1 MELKVGQRVFVKEKE
16 GLKNIYGNVVSIIRC
31 DSRQSPGERVLLQ
44 LTKFEEIEEGKFPH
58 NATTFKNK
66 RYWFCALDDIT
77 KANHTPF
84 DVGCR
89 ARILNRDATVIKVK
103 DNDRVLLFDN
113 GSTGIYSV
121 DNLRLIDE
129 PINVAMDKAA
139 LALTKI
145 AKNEKKNIDKNMQG
159 LTIKVVDNKVIAID
173 KDGNKGIAKCC
184 PEDEFNIETGVNIAV
199 TRLMQNKQANFKP
212 YMIDC
217 AGNFK
222 GYIGEETNLKDDFD
236 TPLKIGDIVKTKYKS
251 YSSTFT
257 EFVFKDKDGK
267 VYFSGWCGT
276 SREELVVFKLP
287 DQSSVRLE
295 KGRKILTKE
304 DEEKYVKRK

>member
-31 DSRQSPGERVLLQ
+31 DSKQAPGERVLLQ
-44 LTKFEEIEEGKFPH
+44 LTKFEESEKYAYPH

-66 RYWFCALDDIT
+66 RYWFCTLDEIT
-77 KANHTPF
+77 EVNHTPF
-84 DVGCR
+84 GVGFR
-89 ARILNRDATVIKVK
+89 ARFLNEDATVIKVK

-121 DNLRLIDE
+121 DNLKLIDE

-159 LTIKVVDNKVIAID
+159 LTIKVANNKVIAID

-184 PEDEFNIETGVNIAV
+184 PEDECNIETGVNIAV

-212 YMIDC
+212 YIIDC

-222 GYIGEETNLKDDFD
+222 GYIGEETSLKDDFD

-251 YSSTFT
+251 YPSTFT

>member
-1 MELKVGQRVFVKEKE
+1 M
-16 GLKNIYGNVVSIIRC
+16 
-31 DSRQSPGERVLLQ
+31 
-44 LTKFEEIEEGKFPH
+44 
-58 NATTFKNK
+58 
-66 RYWFCALDDIT
+66 RYWGVNFGQIT
-77 KANHTPF
+77 HILNTTPF
-84 DVGCR
+84 PVGCR
-89 ARILNRDATVIKVK
+89 VCFLDKNGTVIKIE
-103 DNDRVLLFDN
+103 NNYRTLLFDN
-113 GSTGIYSV
+113 GDVGICSAG
-121 DNLRLIDE
+121 LLKLIDE
-129 PINVAMDKAA
+129 PLEKAKKRSRQALKVAKIYLKEIEAKKGKDKMNINKDF
-139 LALTKI
+139 
-145 AKNEKKNIDKNMQG
+145 QG

-199 TRLMQNKQANFKP
+199 MRLMQNKQANFKP
-212 YMIDC
+212 YIIDC

-222 GYIGEETNLKDDFD
+222 GYIGEETSLKDDFD

-251 YSSTFT
+251 YPSTFT

-287 DQSSVRLE
+287 DQSPIALE

-304 DEEKYVKRK
+304 DEEKIC